1 MHSSNS
7 SRLRKSLAIPLLAI
21 ASLAVIAQEADL
33 PEQKLVG
40 LKSIWDGATF
50 FSTTLE
56 NGLQVSIFADQRM
69 PIVTTR
75 VTYHVGSAHEDQ
87 DSRGLAHL
95 FEHLMFAK
103 TTNYPER
110 AIFNYVEQFGGST
123 NAFTSFDETTYYALT
138 PPQKHYQVLEIY
150 ADGMTNL
157 DLSQEALD
165 REKKVVLEELRV
177 GAQNDPFNR
186 LTMDILAKAM
196 NEHPYS
202 ISPLGTEQDV
212 GNATLPKCLA
222 FYEKYYGPKNAHLL
236 VVGPVDV
243 NETFEFIQ
251 STFGKISKEVQ
262 RSHAI
267 PRLGEWTFPPVVN
280 VQESIP
286 PVDIAGQVYLLPT
299 SESEDTY
306 AVAIMISLLNGIDGY
321 ENKIVRKKRVAL
333 YAETAEMSFKAGRIF
348 GFASVALPYRKQKA
362 AFRFID
368 ETIAELAEFE
378 WLTEETLESKK
389 KAFLRSE
396 YLSRYY
402 SVYIASRIQAA
413 QDWQH
418 DVEAAFDLEEKI
430 EQVSVQDVKEAF
442 TKYILQAQHVRIYV
456 EPTHVPWYIRAF
468 GRLYPLAERTGLA
481 DLFL

>member
-1 MHSSNS
+1 MYSSIPL
-7 SRLRKSLAIPLLAI
+7 RLHKALAMPLLAM
-21 ASLAVIAQEADL
+21 ASFAVVAQESDL
-33 PEQKLVG
+33 PEQELVG
-40 LKSIWDGATF
+40 LKSIWSEATH

-69 PIVTTR
+69 PIVTTQ
-75 VTYHVGSAHEDQ
+75 VTYHVGSAHEDE

-95 FEHLMFAK
+95 FDHLMFAK

-157 DLSQEALD
+157 DLSQETLD
-165 REKKVVLEELRV
+165 REKNVVLEELRV

-186 LTMDILAKAM
+186 LAMDILAKTM

-222 FYEKYYGPKNAHLL
+222 FYEKYYGPNNAHLL

-243 NETFEFIQ
+243 NQTFKFIQ
-251 STFGKISKEVQ
+251 ATFGKIKKEVQ

-267 PRLGEWTFPPVVN
+267 PRLSEWTFPPVVN
-280 VQESIP
+280 VHESIP

-299 SESEDTY
+299 TEADDTY
-306 AVAIMISLLNGIDGY
+306 AVSIMISLLNGIDGY
-321 ENKIVRKKRVAL
+321 ENEIVRKRRVAL

-362 AFRFID
+362 AFRYID
-368 ETIAELAEFE
+368 DTIAELAEFA
-378 WLTEETLESKK
+378 WLSEETLESEKK
-389 KAFLRSE
+389 SFLKSE

-402 SVYIASRIQAA
+402 SVSIASRIQAA

-418 DVEAAFDLEEKI
+418 DIEAAFNREEKI
-430 EQVSVQDVKEAF
+430 AQVTVQDVKDAY
-442 TKYILQAQHVRIYV
+442 TKYILRAQHVRIYV
-456 EPTHVPWYIRAF
+456 EPTRVPWYVRAF
-468 GRLYPLAERTGLA
+468 GRLYPLAERMGLT

>member
-1 MHSSNS
+1 M
-7 SRLRKSLAIPLLAI
+7 PLLAT
-21 ASLAVIAQEADL
+21 ASLAVVTQGSEL
-33 PEQKLVG
+33 PEQELVG
-40 LKSIWDGATF
+40 LKSVWDEATV
-50 FSTTLE
+50 FSIKLE

-75 VTYHVGSAHEDQ
+75 VTYHVGSAHEDE

-186 LTMDILAKAM
+186 LTMDILAKTM

-212 GNATLPKCLA
+212 GNATVDKCLA
-222 FYEKYYGPKNAHLL
+222 FYEKYYGPRNAHLL

-243 NETFEFIQ
+243 NETFQFIQ
-251 STFGKISKEVQ
+251 STFGKITKDVQ
-262 RSHAI
+262 RSQTI
-267 PRLGEWTFPPVVN
+267 PRLNEWTFPSIVN
-280 VQESIP
+280 AQESIP

-306 AVAIMISLLNGIDGY
+306 AVSIMISLLNGIDGY
-321 ENKIVRKKRVAL
+321 ENEIVRKKRVAL

-362 AFRFID
+362 AFRYID

-378 WLTEETLESKK
+378 WLTEKTLESKK

-402 SVYIASRIQAA
+402 SVSIASRIQAA

-418 DVEAAFDLEEKI
+418 DIEAAFNREEKI
-430 EQVSVQDVKEAF
+430 AQVTVQDVKEAF
-442 TKYILQAQHVRIYV
+442 TKYISQAQHVRIYV
-456 EPTHVPWYIRAF
+456 EPTHVPWYVRAF
-468 GRLYPLAERTGLA
+468 GKLYPLAERTGLA